1 MNLQMKALNPTL
13 QTLNSKHNE
22 STAVPGTLQDMVLLS
37 GELIDEGIASFQCLG
52 FFWFHIFEKAP
63 ERSGSLGDHQF

>member
-1 MNLQMKALNPTL
+1 
-13 QTLNSKHNE
+13 
-22 STAVPGTLQDMVLLS
+22 MVLLS

-63 ERSGSLGDHQF
+63 ERSGSLGDHHPWDPIVRPPDGSYDLLNHQPT